1 MAAADDAADLAPDE
15 RAALEELLFRMAD
28 DEFVLAERYTEWQ
41 VRAPTLESDLAL
53 ANIAQDE
60 LGHARLWYDA
70 LQGLGY
76 SEPELVWERDPADF
90 RHGTFV
96 ESPFAEGDWADP
108 IVRGYLYDEAE
119 HLRLQSLEDAPVRA
133 LADPIGKV
141 RREEAYHR
149 EHAQS
154 WLERLCDDAEGRQ
167 AVQAAVDRLFGPALT
182 LFVPGEHEATVER
195 MGLRSESLA
204 DQREQ
209 WLDVVVPFLGSL
221 GVEVPLGPDDD
232 VDDLLPDHLGRDG
245 DHTDAWPILHE
256 ELTRTYRELDRS
268 DARRL
273 RGGNRE

>member
-1 MAAADDAADLAPDE
+1 MAATDDVADLAPDE
-15 RAALEELLFRMAD
+15 RAALEALLFRMAD

-76 SEPELVWERDPADF
+76 SEPELVWERNPADF
-90 RHGTFV
+90 RHSILV
-96 ESPFAEGDWADP
+96 ELPFTGGDWADP
-108 IVRGYLYDEAE
+108 IVRSYLYDEAE
-119 HLRLQSLEDAPVRA
+119 HLRLQALEDAPVRA

-141 RREEAYHR
+141 QREEEYHR

-154 WLERLCDDAEGRQ
+154 WLERLCDDAEGRE
-167 AVQAAVDRLFGPALT
+167 AVEAAVGRLFGPALT

-221 GVEVPLGPDDD
+221 GVEVPFGPEED
-232 VDDLLPDHLGRDG
+232 VDDLLPERVGRDG
-245 DHTDAWPILHE
+245 NHTDDWPALHE
-256 ELTRTYRELDRS
+256 ELTRTYRELGRS

-273 RGGNRE
+273 RGERRE